1 MKGDFTRNPFDPAK
15 HFSHVFS
22 QQGRVTL
29 DADANEQAAIL
40 LHYLRTLA
48 RDLIGPYAAPVASQG
63 FVITANSTNSWNLN
77 ISQGRYYVDGYLV
90 ENDDPN
96 CLYTTQKDFPAV
108 PKNEDPLLSLLAKN
122 ANGPNGSY
130 WGVYLDVWERHIT
143 WIEDP
148 SIREPALLGP
158 DTCTRAKVIWQV
170 RSMPIKA
177 KSQSQPT
184 CADLFTQI
192 PRPARGKLSARIDP
206 GPVTD
211 VSPCVTPPASQY
223 RGTENQLYR
232 VEIHR
237 PGTIAD
243 PKARPNPV
251 QKVPNDPQAAAT
263 TAAGTSAPTAKLTDP
278 AADQTVDQKF
288 VNAPTFKWSR
298 DNGSI
303 VTAWSAP
310 QAGAATNGLNVAGD
324 RGFAAGNWVELSDDN
339 DDLLGLPGLLVQLT
353 KVQGDVLSIT
363 PPTSGS
369 VAFSDYGPHP
379 KVRRWDQSQNADL
392 KLLEGAVPITV
403 GSWIDLEDGIQIMF
417 QPGEYSTGDYWL
429 IPARVATANIEWPQN
444 AKGPSELPPV
454 GIEHHYAPLAI
465 IEWGDGHANL
475 TPCDCTFN
483 PGSSCYQDQ
492 AARANQATTPVQVT
506 TEPAAPASAEPAP
519 IG

>member
-1 MKGDFTRNPFDPAK
+1 MKGDFTRNTFDPAK

-29 DADANEQAAIL
+29 DADPNEQAAIL

-48 RDLIGPYAAPVASQG
+48 RDLIGAYAAPAENRG
-63 FVITANSTNSWNLN
+63 FVLTTNTTNPPNLN

-90 ENDDPN
+90 KNDDPD
-96 CLYTTQKDFPAV
+96 CLYNTQKDFPAV
-108 PKNEDPLLSLLAKN
+108 AKNDDLLLSLLSKN
-122 ANGPNGSY
+122 SNGPIGSY
-130 WGVYLDVWERHIT
+130 WGFYLDVWERHIT

-170 RSMPIKA
+170 RSMAMKT
-177 KSQSQPT
+177 QSQPT
-184 CADLFTQI
+184 CADLFKQI
-192 PRPARGKLSARIDP
+192 PRPAKGEMSARIDP

-211 VSPCVTPPASQY
+211 ASPCVTPPASQY

-237 PGTIAD
+237 PGTIVDAKTT
-243 PKARPNPV
+243 PTPV
-251 QKVPNDPQAAAT
+251 QQVPVDPPTAAT
-263 TAAGTSAPTAKLTDP
+263 TAALTSVQTAKITAPTK
-278 AADQTVDQKF
+278 DQTLVLKS
-288 VNAPTFKWSR
+288 VNSPTFKWSR

-310 QAGAATNGLNVAGD
+310 LAGTATNGLNVASD
-324 RGFAAGNWVELSDDN
+324 RGFAAGDWVELSDDN

-369 VAFSDYGPHP
+369 VAFSNYGPHP
-379 KVRRWDQSQNADL
+379 KVRRWNQSQNADL
-392 KLLEGAVPITV
+392 TLQDGAVPITA
-403 GSWIDLEDGIQIMF
+403 GNWIDLENGIQIMF
-417 QPGEYSTGDYWL
+417 QPGDYRTGDYWL
-429 IPARVATANIEWPQN
+429 IPARVATANIEWPQRGN
-444 AKGPSELPPV
+444 EPAELPPV

-465 IEWGDGHANL
+465 IEWGDGHTNL

-483 PGSSCYQDQ
+483 PGSSCYQSQ
-492 AARANQATTPVQVT
+492 AAQNHPATPPVQVAT
-506 TEPAAPASAEPAP
+506 APVAAVPV
-519 IG
+519 G